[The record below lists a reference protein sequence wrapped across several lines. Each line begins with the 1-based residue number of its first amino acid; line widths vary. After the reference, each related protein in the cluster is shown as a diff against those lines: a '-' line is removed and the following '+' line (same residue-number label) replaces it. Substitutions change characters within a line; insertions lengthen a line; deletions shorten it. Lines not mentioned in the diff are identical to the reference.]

1 MARSSVPVEEVRSST
16 ARTERR
22 RQILDAAKQ
31 VFADAGY
38 HGASIHAIIARAEI
52 ARGTFYLYFESKEA
66 VFGAL
71 LDEAM
76 AELRSRI
83 VRIETVAGSPS
94 PQEQLE
100 GSLSRLLGF
109 IVADRP
115 LATVLLSSSNTPD
128 AEAAARLAAFYD
140 DVRSVIALSLQT
152 GVAIGLLR
160 PCHPERTAAALLGM
174 VRGIVEQLI
183 SRGADLPGD
192 LPIQQV
198 TRELIDLALSGVL
211 RRG

>member
-1 MARSSVPVEEVRSST
+1 MARNPVPVEDVRST
-16 ARTERR
+16 GARAERR
-22 RQILDAAKQ
+22 RQILDAAKH
-31 VFADAGY
+31 VFAEAGY
-38 HGASIHAIIARAEI
+38 HGASIHAIIERAEI

-83 VRIETVAGSPS
+83 VRIETNAGSPS
-94 PQEQLE
+94 PQQQLE
-100 GSLSRLLGF
+100 DSLSRLLGF
-109 IVADRP
+109 IVSDRP

-128 AEAAARLAAFYD
+128 AEAAARLAGFYAE
-140 DVRSVIALSLQT
+140 VRQVIALSLQT

-160 PCHPERTAAALLGM
+160 PSHPERTAAALLGM

-183 SRGADLPGD
+183 SRGEPVAIRD
-192 LPIQQV
+192 V
-198 TRELIDLALSGVL
+198 TRELIDLALVGVL
-211 RRG
+211 RR

>member
-1 MARSSVPVEEVRSST
+1 MARPPVPVEEVRTSS

-22 RQILDAAKQ
+22 RQILDAAKH
-31 VFADAGY
+31 VFAEAGY
-38 HGASIHAIIARAEI
+38 HGASIHAIIERAEI

-83 VRIETVAGSPS
+83 VRIETTAGAPS
-94 PQEQLE
+94 PAQQLE
-100 GSLSRLLGF
+100 QSLSRLLGF
-109 IVADRP
+109 IVSDRP

-128 AEAAARLAAFYD
+128 AEAAARLAGFYD
-140 DVRSVIALSLQT
+140 EVRSVIALSLQT

-160 PCHPERTAAALLGM
+160 PCDPERTAAALLGM
-174 VRGIVEQLI
+174 VRGLVEQLI
-183 SRGADLPGD
+183 SQGSTLPGD
-192 LPIQQV
+192 LPIEEV
-198 TRELIDLALSGVL
+198 TRELIDLALTGVL
-211 RRG
+211 RR